1 MELPIPKTNA
11 SLLNELEV
19 SPTKQYPIIS
29 REDEL
34 AKIVKQVEEEAA
46 QTILKLP
53 ARRRFNQPNLLSV
66 SSLNAEVIA
75 PNASPY
81 SSVGFSEFQVNLPLP
96 VLDVESLQLLSANI
110 PQASQNIPDSACVF
124 WYYRL
129 AQIQGTTPTVDN
141 LYCVRLLPSYYRPEF
156 YTGDYGVNRTFK
168 NYYDVAT
175 ELAKSCLRDIAWT
188 NWLADPVNALNYTI
202 PFCPGDISI
211 TYNSTLNKFQTAGN
225 YALSPPA
232 YKVWNDATAYVVGD
246 QVISVASMSID
257 VTYIC
262 IQNITAGIIEPM
274 NLPLYWQRNNQPFVY
289 SWDSGTDYTKGQYT
303 SYLNILYK
311 AVLNSTGVTPLGNYT
326 YWAEVDMD
334 DTQFVWNNYLL
345 TGPSDPNVIAK
356 QNTLLSDGAQ
366 IGMYEIS
373 KYWDF
378 QELGFPFPVGIPP
391 QPFNPAPRRL
401 LNTVLGFTWNGI
413 FNPQNLTGISATAFN
428 EIPSQLTELYNRLR
442 PVPFYVPEG
451 LLSEGYGAT
460 PTESNYYTADG
471 YCNLVFSSVI
481 YIYSTIVLASSLDT
495 QRTSNLLAVVPLN
508 CGNLGVTFA
517 NNFIENPLTKVNG
530 DLYTVGIELFNEYAE
545 PYYLTNNA
553 VATFIF
559 KMTYKS
565 PEKSIQNIL

>member
-1 MELPIPKTNA
+1 
-11 SLLNELEV
+11 
-19 SPTKQYPIIS
+19 
-29 REDEL
+29 
-34 AKIVKQVEEEAA
+34 
-46 QTILKLP
+46 
-53 ARRRFNQPNLLSV
+53 
-66 SSLNAEVIA
+66 
-75 PNASPY
+75 
-81 SSVGFSEFQVNLPLP
+81 
-96 VLDVESLQLLSANI
+96 
-110 PQASQNIPDSACVF
+110 
-124 WYYRL
+124 
-129 AQIQGTTPTVDN
+129 
-141 LYCVRLLPSYYRPEF
+141 
-156 YTGDYGVNRTFK
+156 
-168 NYYDVAT
+168 
-175 ELAKSCLRDIAWT
+175 
-188 NWLADPVNALNYTI
+188 
-202 PFCPGDISI
+202 
-211 TYNSTLNKFQTAGN
+211 
-225 YALSPPA
+225 
-232 YKVWNDATAYVVGD
+232 
-246 QVISVASMSID
+246 
-257 VTYIC
+257 
-262 IQNITAGIIEPM
+262 
-274 NLPLYWQRNNQPFVY
+274 
-289 SWDSGTDYTKGQYT
+289 
-303 SYLNILYK
+303 
-311 AVLNSTGVTPLGNYT
+311 
-326 YWAEVDMD
+326 
-334 DTQFVWNNYLL
+334 
-345 TGPSDPNVIAK
+345 
-356 QNTLLSDGAQ
+356 
-366 IGMYEIS
+366 MYEIS